1 MAEQK
6 FNIKSGFYNSIN
18 QDRLYSAEDMNKP
31 YHRLISEGIFATK
44 AGTPSTDFQVV
55 ATDNGMNI
63 TVKKGEA
70 MLAKKWVENPSD
82 IIITVSNNTGIVPR
96 KDSIIL
102 QVDKKESGR
111 VANIIYREGTASSN
125 PVPPELENDD
135 DIVEMRIANIYVS
148 TGVNKIEQ
156 LAITDLRGSNE
167 CLWITSL
174 IQQVDTSTLFMQWQQ
189 AYEDLYNNMKKELE
203 NIEDGSAF
211 LLKNGTADAAKKIDT
226 ARKITFNRRCRRK
239 YSV

>member
-1 MAEQK
+1 M
-6 FNIKSGFYNSIN
+6 
-18 QDRLYSAEDMNKP
+18 
-31 YHRLISEGIFATK
+31 
-44 AGTPSTDFQVV
+44 
-55 ATDNGMNI
+55 
-63 TVKKGEA
+63 
-70 MLAKKWVENPSD
+70 
-82 IIITVSNNTGIVPR
+82 
-96 KDSIIL
+96 

-125 PVPPELENDD
+125 PVPPTLKNDD

-148 TGVNKIEQ
+148 AGANKIEQ
-156 LAITDLRGSNE
+156 LAITDLRGSSE

-189 AYEDLYNNMKKELE
+189 AYADLFNKMKKELE

-226 ARKITFNRRCRRK
+226 ARKITFNRRYRRK
-239 YSV
+239 YFV